1 MTTAIIFTHHKV
13 DDVVLNNYNRIKQF
27 NPDKQ
32 IYTVGFKNMDLLPNS
47 FIVDDS
53 QEYLPKNIKAIR
65 PDQPNFIYWTQADLL
80 IYDFAHHNELIY
92 DRYLL
97 LEWDTWCNCSIEEF
111 YGDSLKKETFGH
123 TMHYPSEDKWVW
135 YEMLTEEQ
143 KNKFLIFGGY
153 TPTSGLLFSK
163 DLLIKMNEHIIK
175 YPRRYDDVFSELR
188 LGSIIK
194 SLKGYLD
201 TPFHDAHTYMNWKSD
216 LILFDKNKKGYYHPI
231 KTIV

>member
-13 DDVVLNNYNRIKQF
+13 DDVVINNYNRIKQF

-47 FIVDDS
+47 FIVDDN

-65 PDQPNFIYWTQADLL
+65 PDEPNFIYWTQADLL

-123 TMHYPSEDKWVW
+123 TMHHPPKDKWVW

-143 KNKFLIFGGY
+143 KNKFLVFGGY

-163 DLLIKMNEHIIK
+163 DILIKINEHIIK
-175 YPRRYDDVFSELR
+175 YPRLYDDVFSELR

-194 SLKGYLD
+194 SLTGYLD
-201 TPFHDAHTYMNWKSD
+201 TPFYDAHTYMNWKND
-216 LILFDKNKKGYYHPI
+216 LISFDKNKKGYYHPI